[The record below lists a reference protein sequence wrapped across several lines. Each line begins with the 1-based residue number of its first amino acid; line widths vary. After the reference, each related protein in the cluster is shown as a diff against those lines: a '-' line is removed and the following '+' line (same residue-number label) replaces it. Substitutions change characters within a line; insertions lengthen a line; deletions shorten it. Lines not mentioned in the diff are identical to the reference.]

1 MIDTFKS
8 FLQKYYAFDTLFKKG
23 EVSDRPLGFNQFK
36 LSTSKRLVM
45 NALKISPIFCTIG
58 FASLFLM
65 QLAGQVS
72 GFELFQSL
80 GWSEGLQ
87 NVGNLFSQYALFN
100 ALYIISVSGLIG
112 YGTNY
117 IAIRMLFRPVNKR
130 PIWGQGLIPAQRD
143 RIIVTLAQGMHKHV
157 LNQDLIRKR
166 VEQTGLVKKVNDLVM
181 DGTSG
186 IIKDEELREVLKKM
200 IFDSMNEY
208 AQREDVRKEI
218 RDIIDDRLENNL
230 EGGLKKFLLQTYK
243 KYNEKDYHEVI
254 DKVVNDIP
262 KVAIE
267 VIEKME
273 QQLDRVSAY
282 IRMQKGY
289 TEKQIMNIFVD
300 LLNRIDITS
309 LLAKQM
315 EHFDEAKLE
324 KMVWEATNEQ
334 LLYIQYLGTV
344 LGILGG
350 MLIWQPQIMGGIYIL
365 LFTSLWLLDNAIYK
379 FKNKPIE
386 NAVAET
392 ESQQNN

>member
-1 MIDTFKS
+1 M
-8 FLQKYYAFDTLFKKG
+8 Y
-23 EVSDRPLGFNQFK
+23 
-36 LSTSKRLVM
+36 
-45 NALKISPIFCTIG
+45 ALKVSPIFCSVGFIG
-58 FASLFLM
+58 LFLM
-65 QLAGQVS
+65 QLAGQIS
-72 GFELFQSL
+72 DTALIQSL
-80 GWSEGLQ
+80 GLEASFANL
-87 NVGNLFSQYALFN
+87 GNIFTSHQILN

-130 PIWGQGLIPAQRD
+130 PVWGQGLIPAQRD

-157 LNQDLIRKR
+157 LNEDLIRMR
-166 VEQTGLVKKVNDLVM
+166 VEETGLVSKVNNLVM
-181 DGTSG
+181 DGTSNLVL
-186 IIKDEELREVLKKM
+186 DEELRKILKKM
-200 IFDSMNEY
+200 IFDSINDY
-208 AQREDVRKEI
+208 AQRQDIRVEI
-218 RDIIDDRLENNL
+218 RNLIDQRLENNL
-230 EGGLKKFLLQTYK
+230 DGGLKKFLLQTYK

-273 QQLDRVSAY
+273 AQLDRVAAY
-282 IRMQKGY
+282 IRLQKGY

-300 LLNRIDITS
+300 LLNRIDITG

-365 LFTSLWLLDNAIYK
+365 LFSFLWVLDNVI
-379 FKNKPIE
+379 FKMKTKALKAPVIQD
-386 NAVAET
+386 ET
-392 ESQQNN
+392 PPKNDIDI